1 MIIDHF
7 CREKER
13 DKKRDAAWTGW
24 EWMGV
29 KETFA
34 KKTFYY
40 NTFRTFFKFK
50 FCFYRMSN
58 IIFIRSV
65 HIDS

>member
-50 FCFYRMSN
+50 LFLPHVEYYIYTKRTY
-58 IIFIRSV
+58 
-65 HIDS
+65 

>member
-24 EWMGV
+24 ERMGV

-34 KKTFYY
+34 KKIFYYEVY
-40 NTFRTFFKFK
+40 NTFRTFLNLN
-50 FCFYRMSN
+50 CFYRMSN

-65 HIDS
+65 Y